1 MGKSLRLM
9 AVLAH
14 PDDESLALGG
24 TLVSYAAQD
33 IEVSIVM
40 ATRGEAGWQGD
51 KRDDPGPEELGKLRE
66 AELRAAVKY
75 LGASELV
82 FLDYIDGK
90 VGEIDPEEA
99 TARIAREIRRIRPQV
114 VVTFGPDGAYGH
126 PDHIAISQFTTAA
139 VIRAADPCAI
149 VPGYPEPHDVAKLYY
164 RIWTEEEL
172 QAYVEVFGETTIDV
186 DSIRRSFFAWPEWA
200 VSAKVSTVGF
210 WANISSAVRQHRS
223 QIGDVAVIDRL
234 SKAGQE
240 RLWSAQHFYRAFST
254 VGPAG
259 VTESDLFGGLRGV

>member
-1 MGKSLRLM
+1 M

-24 TLVSYAAQD
+24 TLVSYAAQGM
-33 IEVSIVM
+33 EVSIVM
-40 ATRGEAGWQGD
+40 ATRGEAGWQGA
-51 KRDDPGPEELGKLRE
+51 KSEDPGPEKLGKLRE

-82 FLDYIDGK
+82 FLDYIDGQL
-90 VGEIDPEEA
+90 GEVDSEEA
-99 TARIAREIRRIRPQV
+99 SARIAGEIRRFRPQV

-139 VIRAADPCAI
+139 VIRAADSCAI

-172 QAYVEVFGETTIDV
+172 RVYAEIFGETTIAV
-186 DSIRRSFFAWPEWA
+186 GSTRRSFVTWPDWA
-200 VSAKVSTVGF
+200 VSAKVNTAGF
-210 WANISSAVRQHRS
+210 WVNITSAVREHRS
-223 QIGDVAVIDRL
+223 QIGDVALIDRL
-234 SKAGQE
+234 SRAGQE
-240 RLWSAQHFYRAFST
+240 RLWAAQHFYRAFST
-254 VGPAG
+254 VSPAG
-259 VTESDLFGGLRGV
+259 VTEIDLFGGLRGA